1 MTLHVNPT
9 YSVTDERTVCDNE
22 LPVLWNGVE
31 FTAAGTRTATL
42 STVNDCDSV
51 VTMTLHVN
59 PTYNVTDERT
69 VCDNELPVLWNGVEF
84 TAAGTR
90 TTTLSTINDCDSVVT
105 MTLHV
110 NPTYNVTDERTVCD
124 NELPFFWNGVEFTA
138 AGIRTATLST
148 VNDCDSVV
156 TMTLHV
162 NPTYSVTDER
172 TVCDNELPVL
182 WNGVEFTAAGIRT
195 ATLSTINDC
204 DSVVTMTLHV
214 NPTYNVT
221 DERTVC
227 DNELPVFWNGVEF
240 TAAGTQIATLQTVT
254 DCDSVVAMTLNVN
267 PTYNVTDERTIC
279 AGELP
284 YTWNGVVFTQ
294 AGTQTVTLQ
303 TVNDCDSVVAM
314 TLNVNPIHN
323 VSDERTICAGEL
335 PYTWNNVV
343 FTQAGTQTVTLQT
356 VTDCDSVVAMTLNVN
371 PTYNVTDERTICA
384 GELPYTWNGVVFT
397 QAGTQTV
404 TMQTVND
411 CDSVVVMTLNVNP
424 IHDVSDERTICA
436 GELPYTWNGVVFTQA
451 GTQTVTLQT
460 VNDCDSVVAMT
471 LNVNPIHNVSD
482 ERTIC
487 AGELPYTWNGV
498 VFTQAG
504 TQTVTLQTVNDCDSV
519 VTMTLYVNPT
529 YNVTDELTVCDNELP
544 VLWNGVEFTA
554 AGTQIA
560 TLQTVNDCD
569 SVVTMTLYVNP
580 AYNVIEEI
588 TICENELPYTYGDTV
603 FDVGTPELS
612 VCSFQFSTSNG
623 CDSIVTLHLT
633 VIDLPELN
641 MIQGEPVIC
650 RNQYSTYS
658 YDITNSDYN
667 YYWYL
672 NSQFLGGNVPSVVL
686 YEENSGTHT
695 LMLQVEDVLNGCYAD
710 TSMSILVQ
718 NAFAPDTT
726 VIIRKNNT
734 NILIC
739 RGVSSEYGTV
749 HYRWGYTNLSTHD
762 ETIMEGDYNYCMFD
776 IGIDLESYLYW
787 VETYIQYADGVGCA
801 NRTYYGH
808 SIYTDI
814 DDYEHNTINARVV
827 NDQLFLHV
835 NAAAPD
841 RIDVILYGINGQL
854 LLTQHFGSTDQV
866 NDILPFQYSNGLYLL
881 IVRVGNQVYPVKL
894 LKY

>member
-1 MTLHVNPT
+1 
-9 YSVTDERTVCDNE
+9 
-22 LPVLWNGVE
+22 
-31 FTAAGTRTATL
+31 
-42 STVNDCDSV
+42 
-51 VTMTLHVN
+51 
-59 PTYNVTDERT
+59 
-69 VCDNELPVLWNGVEF
+69 
-84 TAAGTR
+84 
-90 TTTLSTINDCDSVVT
+90 
-105 MTLHV
+105 
-110 NPTYNVTDERTVCD
+110 
-124 NELPFFWNGVEFTA
+124 
-138 AGIRTATLST
+138 
-148 VNDCDSVV
+148 
-156 TMTLHV
+156 
-162 NPTYSVTDER
+162 
-172 TVCDNELPVL
+172 
-182 WNGVEFTAAGIRT
+182 
-195 ATLSTINDC
+195 
-204 DSVVTMTLHV
+204 
-214 NPTYNVT
+214 
-221 DERTVC
+221 
-227 DNELPVFWNGVEF
+227 
-240 TAAGTQIATLQTVT
+240 
-254 DCDSVVAMTLNVN
+254 
-267 PTYNVTDERTIC
+267 
-279 AGELP
+279 
-284 YTWNGVVFTQ
+284 
-294 AGTQTVTLQ
+294 
-303 TVNDCDSVVAM
+303 
-314 TLNVNPIHN
+314 
-323 VSDERTICAGEL
+323 
-335 PYTWNNVV
+335 
-343 FTQAGTQTVTLQT
+343 
-356 VTDCDSVVAMTLNVN
+356 
-371 PTYNVTDERTICA
+371 
-384 GELPYTWNGVVFT
+384 
-397 QAGTQTV
+397 
-404 TMQTVND
+404 
-411 CDSVVVMTLNVNP
+411 
-424 IHDVSDERTICA
+424 
-436 GELPYTWNGVVFTQA
+436 
-451 GTQTVTLQT
+451 
-460 VNDCDSVVAMT
+460 
-471 LNVNPIHNVSD
+471 
-482 ERTIC
+482 
-487 AGELPYTWNGV
+487 
-498 VFTQAG
+498 
-504 TQTVTLQTVNDCDSV
+504 
-519 VTMTLYVNPT
+519 
-529 YNVTDELTVCDNELP
+529 
-544 VLWNGVEFTA
+544 
-554 AGTQIA
+554 
-560 TLQTVNDCD
+560 
-569 SVVTMTLYVNP
+569 MTLYVNP